1 MQSVEIN
8 KNEIGYKQ
16 ENYEMF
22 KRNNYYKRVRLV
34 KRIVSHIV
42 LIIFSIF
49 AIFPIY
55 YVFITSL
62 NPIGSLGDATLKD
75 LLPTAKA
82 SLYNYYSIIF
92 RHPFLLWLRNTLFLT
107 TTSTLIGLALAIISG
122 LAFSRFRI
130 PAKHALLYTLLIL
143 TLFPFT
149 MLVIPFYFMFAELHL
164 LNTFIGL
171 IIPYSAFSLIYAT
184 YLIKTYVDNIPK
196 DYEEAAQM
204 DGLSR
209 RGALFRILVPMA
221 KPVIIFSLIIAFMGP
236 YTDYALAG
244 QFLTSPGKYT
254 MAIGMYYISQGTIT
268 VNYGVYSAFAVL
280 MGIPIFIVFFVFQ
293 KYLVSGFSLSTYK

>member
-1 MQSVEIN
+1 MQSVEMN

-22 KRNNYYKRVRLV
+22 KKNNYYKRIRLV

-42 LIIFSIF
+42 LILFSLF

-62 NPIGSLGDATLKD
+62 NPIGSLGDATLRD

-107 TTSTLIGLALAIISG
+107 TTSTLIGLGLAIISG

-209 RGALFRILVPMA
+209 RGALFRILIPMA

>member
-1 MQSVEIN
+1 MQSVEMN

-22 KRNNYYKRVRLV
+22 KKNNYYKRIRLV

-42 LIIFSIF
+42 LILFSIF

-62 NPIGSLGDATLKD
+62 NPIGSLGDATLRD

-107 TTSTLIGLALAIISG
+107 TTSTLIGLGLAIISG

-209 RGALFRILVPMA
+209 RGALFRILIPMA

>member
-1 MQSVEIN
+1 METVDLN
-8 KNEIGYKQ
+8 KNEVNFNR
-16 ENYEMF
+16 ENVDIF
-22 KRNNYYKRVRLV
+22 RKNNYYKRIKIV

-42 LIIFSIF
+42 LIAFSIF

-75 LLPTAKA
+75 LLPTARS
-82 SLYNYYSIIF
+82 SLTNYYHIIF
-92 RHPFLLWLRNTLFLT
+92 DHPFLLWMRNTLLLT
-107 TTSTLIGLALAIISG
+107 GTSTLIGLAVAIVSG
-122 LAFSRFRI
+122 LAFSRFNI

-149 MLVIPFYFMFAELHL
+149 MLVIPFYFMFAQLHL
-164 LNTFIGL
+164 LNTFVGL
-171 IIPYSAFSLIYAT
+171 IIPYSAFALIYAT

-196 DYEEAAQM
+196 DYEEAAQI

-209 RGALFRILVPMA
+209 RAALFRILIPMA
-221 KPVIIFSLIIAFMGP
+221 KPVIIFSLIVAFMGP

-244 QFLTSPGKYT
+244 QFLTSSDKFT
-254 MAIGMYYISQGTIT
+254 MAIGMYYVSQGTIT
-268 VNYGVYSAFAVL
+268 INYGTYSAFAVL

>member
-1 MQSVEIN
+1 MQSIEMN
-8 KNEIGYKQ
+8 KNELKMKNEDYDIFRK
-16 ENYEMF
+16 
-22 KRNNYYKRVRLV
+22 NNYYKRIKIV

-42 LIIFSIF
+42 LILFSIF
-49 AIFPIY
+49 SVFPIY

-62 NPIGSLGDATLKD
+62 NPIGSLGDATLRD
-75 LLPTAKA
+75 LLPTASS
-82 SLYNYYSIIF
+82 SLSNYYDILF
-92 RHPFLLWLRNTLFLT
+92 RHPFLLWLRNTLLLT
-107 TTSTLIGLALAIISG
+107 ATSTLIGLVVAIISG
-122 LAFSRFRI
+122 LAFSRFKI

-149 MLVIPFYFMFAELHL
+149 MLVIPFYFMFAQLHL

-171 IIPYSAFSLIYAT
+171 IIPYSAFALIYAT

-221 KPVIIFSLIIAFMGP
+221 KPVIIFSLIVAFMGP

-244 QFLTSPGKYT
+244 QFLTSSNKFT

-268 VNYGVYSAFAVL
+268 INYGAYSAFAVL